1 MKRILVFSLLLAML
15 SVAVFA
21 DTSYSGSSVPPGEGK
36 DPTVTVQ
43 YVIDSNTG
51 SYSIGFASSKEN
63 AKAGTALENSTITLK
78 IDSEDNTIISNVP
91 SEGEDTGLYIFWDIT
106 SAAQYKLSLEASGAL
121 KNKTDGSGIGFTV
134 NGTAVD
140 SNEDETPVDITTS
153 AVDTPVTKDIIGL
166 TTAGTIA
173 TKEGMQMLT
182 IKSTAGQLSGKGI
195 GTYSADLTLKLTAN

>member
-1 MKRILVFSLLLAML
+1 MKRILVFSLLLATL
-15 SVAVFA
+15 SVTVFA
-21 DTSYSGSSVPPGEGK
+21 DTSYSGPNVPPEEGK

-43 YVIDSNTG
+43 YVIDSSTG

-63 AKAGTALENSTITLK
+63 AKTGTALENSTITLK
-78 IDSEDNTIISNVP
+78 IDSKDNTIISNVP

-121 KNKTDGSGIGFTV
+121 KNTKDNSGIGFTV
-134 NGTAVD
+134 KGTAVD
-140 SNEDETPVDITTS
+140 SNEDETPVDITTL

-182 IKSTAGQLSGKGI
+182 IKSTADQLNGKAT